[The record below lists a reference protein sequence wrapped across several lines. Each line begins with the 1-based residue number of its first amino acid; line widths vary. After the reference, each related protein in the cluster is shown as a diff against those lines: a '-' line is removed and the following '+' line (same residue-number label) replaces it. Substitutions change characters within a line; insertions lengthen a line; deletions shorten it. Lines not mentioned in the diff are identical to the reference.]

1 MRHTTKKPAEVI
13 LGLWGEKLLYA
24 NIIMLMQLT
33 KPSKTGVPRNPIAF
47 NTIEFILI
55 GHMDARSN
63 PKLKKDEHQK

>member
-1 MRHTTKKPAEVI
+1 M
-13 LGLWGEKLLYA
+13 YA

-33 KPSKTGVPRNPIAF
+33 KPSKIGVPRNPIAF